1 MRSGRLFTGAIA
13 LGFALFANGGDAIAN
28 SKKAASGNTQIVAKL
43 GAREITLS
51 ELRVE
56 MSRLGLAPTAPDS
69 EQVALQSLVNRLA
82 LASEARK
89 GEMHRRPEAILR
101 MHAAQDQALAD
112 LYLGVA
118 SQPPEPLR
126 REIDDYIAENPGLFV
141 KRKVYDFDVLSMPS
155 EAFDD
160 EALTPLFDQAAN
172 FDQLTAYFDENNV
185 SYSFSLLTQTSGAF
199 PKPIREQLASY
210 GVDDNIVLR
219 GDVET
224 KILKITSERRDQFD
238 RKEWAPF
245 ARRILMEQGARKR
258 AESVVERIRKQAG
271 VTYFRKSATPPVKT
285 ASENQ

>member
-1 MRSGRLFTGAIA
+1 MQSGKILTGAIA
-13 LGFALFANGGDAIAN
+13 LSFALFANGDDAIAS

-56 MSRLGLAPTAPDS
+56 MSRLGLASAAPDS
-69 EQVALQSLVNRLA
+69 ERVALQSLVNRLA

-112 LYLGVA
+112 LYLSVA

-126 REIDDYIAENPGLFV
+126 REIDDYIAENPGLFTA
-141 KRKVYDFDVLSMPS
+141 RKIYDFDVLSMPS
-155 EAFDD
+155 EAFED
-160 EALTPLFDQAAN
+160 ETLTPLFDQAEN
-172 FDQLTAYFDENNV
+172 FDQLTAYLDQQKVN
-185 SYSFSLLTQTSGAF
+185 YSVSLLTQTSGAF

-210 GVDDNIVLR
+210 DVDDNIVLK

-224 KILKITSERRDQFD
+224 KILKITNERKDRLN

-245 ARRILMEQGARKR
+245 ARRVLMEQAARKR
-258 AESVVERIRKQAG
+258 ADNVIERIRKQSG
-271 VTYFRKSATPPVKT
+271 LTYYRQSAKPLVKT
-285 ASENQ
+285 ASED